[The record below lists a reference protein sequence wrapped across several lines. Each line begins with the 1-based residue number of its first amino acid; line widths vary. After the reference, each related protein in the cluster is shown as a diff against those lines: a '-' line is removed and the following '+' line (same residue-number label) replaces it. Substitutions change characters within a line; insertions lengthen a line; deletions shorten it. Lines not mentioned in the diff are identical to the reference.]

1 MNVTN
6 QNNRLLSIDLA
17 RGLAVF
23 FMIAVHTLE
32 VFASPDVK
40 NSLFGEIIEFL
51 GGPPAAPVFMTL
63 MGFSF
68 LYSRKS
74 DLIPKLL
81 RGFKIFLSGYILNVL
96 RGVIPY
102 KLSYYFEIDVLNNF
116 SLDKLNE
123 YTLLTIVDILQ
134 FAGIALMIMAII
146 QKFKINKFIIL
157 FSTFLIT
164 MVSPLLWG
172 LKTDIYIIDFILDLL
187 WGDQPIG
194 FSFIGNKIA
203 FPIFPWLSFPL
214 LGMFLGETM
223 KNSKDQSRTFKY
235 FGIGGVFVL
244 SLGIAVS
251 SFDIDY
257 HFNDYYHSR
266 QGAMLFMC
274 GFVVFWIFLNKI
286 AMDNLPTNK
295 LFNLLFKWSNGVT
308 NIYFVQW
315 IIIIW
320 SIAFFGINKSSFV
333 ETILLILT
341 FTFIS
346 HFVNVF
352 ILYTK
357 QKSKQKQI
365 N

>member
-32 VFASPDVK
+32 VFASPEVK
-40 NSLFGEIIEFL
+40 NSLFGQIIEFL

-68 LYSRKS
+68 LYSRRS
-74 DLIPKLL
+74 DLKPKLW

-96 RGVIPY
+96 RGVIPF
-102 KLSYYFEIDVLNNF
+102 KLSYYFEMDVLNNF
-116 SLDKLNE
+116 PLYKLNE
-123 YTLLTIVDILQ
+123 YTLLAIVDILQ
-134 FAGIALMIMAII
+134 FAGIAIMIMAII
-146 QKFKINKFIIL
+146 QGLKINKFIIL
-157 FSTFLIT
+157 FSALLIT
-164 MVSPLLWG
+164 MISPLLWG
-172 LKTDIYIIDFILDLL
+172 LKTNIYIIDFILDLL

-194 FSFIGNKIA
+194 FSFIENKIA

-266 QGAMLFMC
+266 QGAMIFMS
-274 GFVVFWIFLNKI
+274 GFVVFWLFLNKI
-286 AMDNLPTNK
+286 AIDYLPTNK

-333 ETILLILT
+333 ETVLLILT
-341 FTFIS
+341 FTLIS